1 MAGALDLERVAATL
15 VDGDLVSVDGSIA
28 ARKQMRG
35 LAWRA
40 DRRTLLHIARV
51 LLETFPPSWIGN
63 VVSKDGIAWEYIPA
77 VDSDALEWIGEDLLA
92 LLTDVATKKLFL
104 RDDEFRQKLG
114 RVGELILAESKRRQG
129 EQVIHVAEISDS
141 FGYDLECYPS
151 SANIL
156 ERIEVKTALTHT
168 NETFHITRNEREKAR
183 VYGEE
188 WKLVQIVLSAQ
199 VAWKETI
206 SRNDI
211 VQIRSLTAAA
221 VVELTARDTSNFR
234 WEESATV
241 SPPSPM
247 WTHYPVLL
255 YDNLEFNL

>member
-15 VDGDLVSVDGSIA
+15 ADGDLVSVDGCISVQ
-28 ARKQMRG
+28 KQMRG

-63 VVSKDGIAWEYIPA
+63 VVSKDGVAWEYIPA
-77 VDSDALEWIGEDLLA
+77 VDSDALEWIGEDLLD
-92 LLTDVATKKLFL
+92 LLTDVATKRVLS
-104 RDDEFRQKLG
+104 RDEEFRQKLG
-114 RVGELILAESKRRQG
+114 RLGERILAECKRRQG
-129 EQVIHVAEISDS
+129 ERVIHVAEISDS

-151 SANIL
+151 SPNIL

-183 VYGEE
+183 LYGEE

-199 VAWKETI
+199 AAWKETI
-206 SRNDI
+206 SSND
-211 VQIRSLTAAA
+211 VVLIRSLTAAA
-221 VVELTARDTSNFR
+221 IVELTARDTPHFR
-234 WEESATV
+234 WEESAMI
-241 SPPSPM
+241 SPPTSM
-247 WTHYPVLL
+247 WTRYPVFLN
-255 YDNLEFNL
+255 DKSEFNL